1 MPTPKEIVEIRWNLS
16 FFQIQSVVSLDS
28 LGSIV
33 KLMKGQAISVNL
45 LIQPVR
51 YFIYAYYYTIYFSWS
66 SDKFSDIQ
74 SVYIFYFTW
83 WAM

>member
-1 MPTPKEIVEIRWNLS
+1 
-16 FFQIQSVVSLDS
+16 
-28 LGSIV
+28 
-33 KLMKGQAISVNL
+33 MKGQAISVNL